1 MKHVVRVCVC
11 MHARPAQVLVFSQFV
26 IMLNIIA
33 DFCTN
38 EKHMFEVI
46 DGRTKSVRS
55 IMRARWI
62 ADT

>member
-1 MKHVVRVCVC
+1 